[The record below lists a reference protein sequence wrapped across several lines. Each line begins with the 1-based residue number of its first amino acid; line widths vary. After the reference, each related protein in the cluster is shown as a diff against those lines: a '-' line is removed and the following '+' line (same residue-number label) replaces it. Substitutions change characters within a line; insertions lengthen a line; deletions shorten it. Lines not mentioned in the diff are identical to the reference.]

1 MLHLCRVS
9 ADDWFTNIAVQWENN
24 IKISGKADKIVTENP
39 ILHWIYRTSSNNI
52 DIFMNVCAFI
62 VLTFQWNKKKK
73 NNWIVMEW
81 ITENKTKCA
90 HRILKRS
97 KTIIIQLTK
106 YIYIYMPF
114 IWSDRQYLYYIIVMS
129 NIKYR
134 KSIVEK
140 TNIPYKKKNL
150 EICSSNQQA
159 EKERENVLSLPFGW
173 L

>member
-1 MLHLCRVS
+1 
-9 ADDWFTNIAVQWENN
+9 
-24 IKISGKADKIVTENP
+24 
-39 ILHWIYRTSSNNI
+39 
-52 DIFMNVCAFI
+52 
-62 VLTFQWNKKKK
+62 
-73 NNWIVMEW
+73 
-81 ITENKTKCA
+81 
-90 HRILKRS
+90 
-97 KTIIIQLTK
+97 
-106 YIYIYMPF
+106 MPF